1 MSTQTSS
8 PSSWHY
14 TALTVLAGVGAGYLL
29 GVVSTRW
36 IWRAQRL
43 RRRHHH
49 RSPGPQSQGQPSSSS
64 SSLSSSLVS
73 AIGELTTEL
82 GRLREAVAAA
92 GVNVGRSYSRRSM
105 HTVDSTADF
114 VSARGDSDSDADF
127 FE

>member
-1 MSTQTSS
+1 MSSQTSS

-29 GVVSTRW
+29 GVVSSRW
-36 IWRAQRL
+36 IWRVQRL

-49 RSPGPQSQGQPSSSS
+49 SSGPQSQGQSS

-73 AIGELTTEL
+73 AIGELTAEM
-82 GRLREAVAAA
+82 GRLREAVATA
-92 GVNVGRSYSRRSM
+92 GINVGRSYSRRSM
-105 HTVDSTADF
+105 HTVDSAADF
-114 VSARGDSDSDADF
+114 VSAHGDSDSDADF

>member
-1 MSTQTSS
+1 MSGQTSS

-29 GVVSTRW
+29 GVVSGRW

-43 RRRHHH
+43 RRRHH
-49 RSPGPQSQGQPSSSS
+49 RSSTTQSQGQASS

-73 AIGELTTEL
+73 AIGELTAEV
-82 GRLREAVAAA
+82 GRLREAVATA
-92 GVNVGRSYSRRSM
+92 GVSVGRTYSRRSM
-105 HTVDSTADF
+105 HTVDSAADF
-114 VSARGDSDSDADF
+114 VSARGDSDDSDADF

>member
-1 MSTQTSS
+1 MSSQTSS

-29 GVVSTRW
+29 GVVSGRW
-36 IWRAQRL
+36 IWRGR
-43 RRRHHH
+43 
-49 RSPGPQSQGQPSSSS
+49 QPSRS

-73 AIGELTTEL
+73 AIGELTAEMH
-82 GRLREAVAAA
+82 RLREAVAAA
-92 GVNVGRSYSRRSM
+92 GITVGRSYSRRS
-105 HTVDSTADF
+105 TNRVDSTADF